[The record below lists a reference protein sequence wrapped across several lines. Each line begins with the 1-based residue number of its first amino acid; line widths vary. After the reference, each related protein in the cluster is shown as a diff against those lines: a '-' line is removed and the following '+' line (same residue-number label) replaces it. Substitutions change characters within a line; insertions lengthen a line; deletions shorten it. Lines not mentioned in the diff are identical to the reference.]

1 MAYTLTPEQ
10 IESITMP
17 EVAFSTARLLP
28 AWEDIP
34 DDFKQGNIYTAL
46 AASIF
51 YGTKLPPGVIEF
63 NEGVTPEA
71 LNKCVRAH
79 LQSFGPKHEHKI
91 AGVGYMIA
99 SACKLEPTGSE
110 ASEP

>member
-17 EVAFSTARLLP
+17 EVAFSTERLLP

-34 DDFKQGNIYTAL
+34 DDFNRGNIYTEL
-46 AASIF
+46 ASAIF
-51 YGTKLPPGVIEF
+51 YGRTLPPCHIVL
-63 NEGVTPEA
+63 NDGVTAET

-79 LQSFGPKHEHKI
+79 LQSFGPKYEHKI

-99 SACKLEPTGSE
+99 CACKLEPIDSE